1 MRPLR
6 IDAPAPAST
15 LLSPAYLPS
24 KAAKFF
30 EESRRMIARLTFAA
44 LAMTSATALV
54 AQDAASE
61 DPYIWLEEIQGERAL
76 EQVEE
81 WNAETEA
88 KLTNEPV
95 FAIAQAWARRILD
108 DERQIAMPAAIQGDM
123 VTNLRRDKDNPRGLW
138 RIAPLDG
145 YLAGEPQWRVL
156 IDVDALG
163 EREGESWVW
172 HGANCLA
179 PEYTR
184 CLVALSPG
192 GTDADVVRE
201 FDVTT
206 GSFVE
211 GGFMLPEAKS
221 NVAWF
226 DADTLMVGTEFGA
239 DSMTTS
245 GYPRQVRLWDRGT
258 PLAEAPLIAEAET
271 EAVSAG
277 AFSILDG
284 DTRWRFVNVS
294 PSFWTNRVSLV
305 REDGSTVPLPL
316 PEDAGFQD
324 VLGGRVIAKLNSPLE
339 TGGKTFP
346 AGALVSWP
354 LAEIAAGG
362 EPAPSLVFTPNRSQA
377 LEEVAASEGKLWI
390 KLLDD
395 VSGKLVALTPSAS
408 GWTQEA
414 IELPD
419 NSTLSLAA
427 TSGSSDLALVT
438 VEGMLTPPT
447 LYAVAPGAE
456 PRVVDAMPA
465 QFDAS
470 QFTVEQRFATSK
482 DGTKV
487 PYYIARPKGVE
498 GPLPTLIHAYGGFRA
513 AQTPKYLTAEPYR
526 SGPLALFWLEE
537 GHAYVLANIR
547 GGGEYGPRWHE
558 DALREKRQNSFD
570 DLHAVAEDLIASD
583 LAVKDGIG
591 ISGRSNGGV
600 LVGAAANQRPDLYAA
615 VISGSPLTDMKRYHK
630 LLAGASWMAEYG
642 NPDVPE
648 DWAFMKEWSPY
659 QNLRAVEGYPA
670 TFYYS
675 STLDDRVHP
684 GHARKMAAKHEAL
697 GQTVYFHEYRE
708 GGHSVGADHA
718 EDAKRAALLLVF
730 LNKELAGID

>member
-1 MRPLR
+1 
-6 IDAPAPAST
+6 
-15 LLSPAYLPS
+15 
-24 KAAKFF
+24 
-30 EESRRMIARLTFAA
+30 MIARLTFAA
-44 LAMTSATALV
+44 LAMTSATALI

-61 DPYIWLEEIQGERAL
+61 DPYIWLEDIQGERAL

-81 WNAETEA
+81 WNAATEA
-88 KLTNEPV
+88 KLVGEPE
-95 FAIAQAWARRILD
+95 FAIAQAWARQILD
-108 DERQIAMPAAIQGDM
+108 DERQIAMPTAIQGDQ
-123 VTNLRRDKDNPRGLW
+123 VTNLWRDKDNPRGLW
-138 RIAPLDG
+138 RTASLES
-145 YLAGEPQWRVL
+145 YLAGEPEWRVL

-163 EREGESWVW
+163 EEEGESWVW

-184 CLVALSPG
+184 CLVSLSPG

-206 GSFVE
+206 GEFVAD
-211 GGFMLPEAKS
+211 GFTLPAAKS

-226 DADTLMVGTEFGA
+226 DTDTLMVGTDWGEG
-239 DSMTTS
+239 SMTTS
-245 GYPRQVRLWDRGT
+245 GYPRQIRLWKRGAQLDDA
-258 PLAEAPLIAEAET
+258 PLVAEAAAD
-271 EAVSAG
+271 AVSAG
-277 AFSILDG
+277 GFSILDG
-284 DTRWRFVNVS
+284 ETRWRFANVS
-294 PSFWTNRVSLV
+294 PSFWTNQVSLV
-305 REDGSTVPLPL
+305 REDGSTVALPL
-316 PEDAGFQD
+316 PEDAQVQD
-324 VLGGRVIAKLNSPLE
+324 VLGGRMIAKLNSALE
-339 TGGKTFP
+339 AGGTTFP
-346 AGALVSWP
+346 AGSLVSWP
-354 LAEIAAGG
+354 LAEIAAGR
-362 EPAPSLVFTPNRSQA
+362 EASPSLIFTPSASQA
-377 LEEVAASEGKLWI
+377 LEEIAASESKLWI

-395 VSGKLVALTPSAS
+395 VSGKLVALTPGAD

-427 TSGSSDLALVT
+427 TSGSSDMAMVT

-447 LYAVAPGAE
+447 LYAATPGAA
-456 PRVVDAMPA
+456 PKVVDAMPA

-470 QFTVEQRFATSK
+470 KFTVEQRFATSK
-482 DGTKV
+482 DGTNV
-487 PYYIARPKGVE
+487 PYYIARPKDAE
-498 GPLPTLIHAYGGFRA
+498 GPLPTLMHAYGGFRA

-526 SGPLALFWLEE
+526 SGPLSLFWLEE

-570 DLHAVAEDLIASD
+570 DLHAVAEDLIAND
-583 LAVKDGIG
+583 LAAADGIG

-615 VISGSPLTDMKRYHK
+615 VISGSPLDDMKRYHK

-642 NPDVPE
+642 NPEVPE

-659 QNLRAVEGYPA
+659 QNLREVKGYPA
-670 TFYYS
+670 TFYYL

-684 GHARKMAAKHEAL
+684 GHARKMAARHEEL
-697 GQTVYFHEYRE
+697 GQTVYYHEYRE

-718 EDAKRAALLLVF
+718 EDAKRAALLLTF
-730 LNKELAGID
+730 LNKELAQED